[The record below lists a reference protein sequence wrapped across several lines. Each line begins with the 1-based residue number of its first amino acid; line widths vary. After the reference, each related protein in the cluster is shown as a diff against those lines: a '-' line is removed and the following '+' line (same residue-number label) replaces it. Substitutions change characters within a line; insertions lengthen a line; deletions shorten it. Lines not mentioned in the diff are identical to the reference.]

1 MGGAVGV
8 SSVSSSL
15 MKATVALSSRVIS
28 SVSLSVGSNCNHVG
42 MRIKV
47 VKIMSNQCGLV

>member
-15 MKATVALSSRVIS
+15 MKATVAFSSRVIS
-28 SVSLSVGSNCNHVG
+28 SVSLSVGSNCNRAHENH
-42 MRIKV
+42 II
-47 VKIMSNQCGLV
+47 IMIIAA